1 MPHFW
6 NSKLSKQNKISITR
20 HSTNV
25 FRIFL
30 NISRL
35 LITRDNWAKNVAFG
49 RSELYQVSVNIVVD
63 NIAPVWRWVFNLDCK
78 LRTLYRRSFIVMNR
92 VILKVLYLQCKLDKA
107 RTLINSA
114 SLLRFLA
121 TKSGTNC
128 DNYFHIC
135 FFVKQKIIYKKP
147 F

>member
-1 MPHFW
+1 MFVSFKMPHFW
-6 NSKLSKQNKISITR
+6 NSKLSKQNRISITR

-30 NISRL
+30 SISRL
-35 LITRDNWAKNVAFG
+35 LITRDNWTKNVAFR
-49 RSELYQVSVNIVVD
+49 RSELYQVSVNSVVD
-63 NIAPVWRWVFNLDCK
+63 NIAPVWRWVFNLDGK
-78 LRTLYRRSFIVMNR
+78 LRTLYRRSFVVMNR

-107 RTLINSA
+107 GTLINSA

-135 FFVKQKIIYKKP
+135 FFC
-147 F
+147 